1 MVKTPPFVTS
11 INSVQ
16 ALSPG
21 EGLRLSFSLLED
33 LITKKVGR
41 IEWEIHRTDAPMKKI
56 CRGLVAALLFA
67 LVYNAPAFGQDKIR
81 IGLSSVSALHS
92 AVWVAEQKGFFR
104 KQGLETEVIVT
115 GQGATIGIGGLL
127 ANDIQIA
134 SSGGDALV
142 NAALRGGDT
151 VMIAAGVN
159 KGLNRIMVRP
169 DIKTPP
175 DLKGRKIG
183 VSRIGAVSHSVLLM
197 MLKNWNM
204 SPADIQVMQLGSSP
218 NMLAGLDKGS
228 IDGAVMTIPFVF
240 VAEDR
245 GFRVLVDLAETDIY
259 YLHTM
264 IASTRSY
271 IRTNR
276 DKTLKFLRGFLE
288 GIAYFKQNKKESLE
302 IVRKKL
308 RLNAD
313 QERNLERAYDLLATK
328 YYEQMPYPS
337 LRGVETVL
345 GLVEKDNPKAKG
357 ANPKSFVDDS
367 LLREIDASGFV
378 KGLYQR

>member
-1 MVKTPPFVTS
+1 M
-11 INSVQ
+11 
-16 ALSPG
+16 
-21 EGLRLSFSLLED
+21 
-33 LITKKVGR
+33 
-41 IEWEIHRTDAPMKKI
+41 
-56 CRGLVAALLFA
+56 
-67 LVYNAPAFGQDKIR
+67 
-81 IGLSSVSALHS
+81 GLSSVSALHS

-134 SSGGDALV
+134 SAGGDALV

-151 VMIAAGVN
+151 VMIAAVVN
-159 KGLNRIMVRP
+159 RGLNRIMVRP
-169 DIKTPP
+169 DIKTPA

-271 IRTNR
+271 IRTNH
-276 DKTLKFLRGFLE
+276 DKTVKFLKGFLE

-345 GLVEKDNPKAKG
+345 GLVEKDNPKAKE
-357 ANPKSFVDDS
+357 ADPKSFVDDS